1 MTCTGCRRVKKR
13 FTGVTLW
20 TVLCCVGQLCSAM
33 STSTETDDLVDPPP
47 DLTNVTWA
55 HGCNSKEQLR
65 EAIQNDTINMIEADI
80 VLGTV
85 KGGSNISLPIMAHPP
100 DNTSDISLEEF
111 LNTALEF
118 HDVSKGIK
126 LDFKSTQAFEASI
139 DLLERAFQDRPLYI
153 PIWINADIMGGP
165 GARDRQHVD
174 PNLFLSTCSS
184 KFPMATI
191 SVGWTTM
198 FGTTD
203 DRYTPEDIDRMTEIL
218 AKNCIIQPVT
228 FAVRAAFAANSRG
241 VLTSLIK
248 GSSDTTTLTIWASS
262 RGDIVDMD
270 ELRALISDVG
280 KDRVYLDLLP
290 DVYES
295 FKSATGNVLSSYR
308 TNKLLCHLDPD
319 IFI

>member
-1 MTCTGCRRVKKR
+1 MVIEIPITFLITCNGNGNWNGNCNYISSKEWEFVMGNGIPFLSTLPDGLWEGNGLTSDTDFSR
-13 FTGVTLW
+13 FTLAHVEKLPSS
-20 TVLCCVGQLCSAM
+20 LLSQ
-33 STSTETDDLVDPPP
+33 TDP
-47 DLTNVTWA
+47 
-55 HGCNSKEQLR
+55 
-65 EAIQNDTINMIEADI
+65 II
-80 VLGTV
+80 
-85 KGGSNISLPIMAHPP
+85 NISLPIMAHPP

-295 FKSATGNVLSSYR
+295 FKSATGNVLSKCALVAASTLLAFGSY
-308 TNKLLCHLDPD
+308 HLSH
-319 IFI
+319 